1 MENLQNIGILLI
13 ASLQNLSPALDGT
26 MYFFTFLGKVEFY
39 LVFIPLIYW
48 LVDPRLGFRLLL
60 LINLTDIVT
69 NTFKQLFHQP
79 RPYWIG
85 GVKEMAGEPSY
96 GLPSTHSSGPV
107 AFWGFLA
114 YWVKKRWL
122 TVLVVVLILLI
133 GISRLYL
140 AVHFPHDVLAG
151 WLIGLVM
158 LGLFIWGDKRLSP
171 WLGSLSAGGQIGLGF
186 AVSLAMILIGLAV
199 RAIIAPTP
207 DPERWAHFAT
217 QARSLTY
224 YFTQA
229 GTFFGAVTG
238 YACMLRWAH
247 FRPGSGWWRLILC
260 YLLGVASLLVL
271 YFGLDFVFGLLAG
284 DESTLGY
291 LLRYIR
297 YASINFW
304 AIFFVPWI
312 FLKLKLA
319 RPVEG

>member
-1 MENLQNIGILLI
+1 MENLQQFGILLI
-13 ASLQNLSPALDGT
+13 ASLQNLSPALDGV

-48 LVDPRLGFRLLL
+48 LADPRLGFRLLL
-60 LINLTDIVT
+60 LIDLTDMVT
-69 NTFKQLFHQP
+69 NSFKQLFHKP

-85 GVKEMAGEPSY
+85 GVKEMASEPSY
-96 GLPSTHSSGPV
+96 GLPSSHASGPV

-122 TVLVVVLILLI
+122 TALVVVMILLI

-151 WLIGLVM
+151 WLLGLVI
-158 LGLFIWGDKRLSP
+158 LTLFIWGERRLSP
-171 WLGSLSAGGQIGLGF
+171 WLGGLSTVGNIVLGF
-186 AVSLAMILIGLAV
+186 AVSLAMILIGLVV
-199 RAIIAPTP
+199 RAVIAPYP
-207 DPERWAHFAT
+207 DPERWAHFAAS
-217 QARSLTY
+217 ARSLTY

-229 GTFFGAVTG
+229 GIFFGAVAG

-247 FRPGSGWWRLILC
+247 FRPGSGWWRLVLC

-271 YFGLDFVFGLLAG
+271 YFGLDMLFSLLAG

-291 LLRYIR
+291 LLRYFR
-297 YASINFW
+297 YAVINFW
-304 AIFFVPWI
+304 AIFIAPWV

-319 RPVEG
+319 RPAEG